1 MLLLIGLG
9 IGPKE
14 ISVRALDAL
23 KSCDAILVESYTTP
37 IPTEYLDFIRNEA
50 QKEPVR
56 IGRSSMEEDMSKTLL
71 PAKSLK
77 LAILVP
83 GDPLI
88 ATTHHK
94 VLDRA
99 RELGIG
105 VSVFHSSSV
114 LSAAI
119 GESGLDAYKFGPTA
133 TVPFWSKNY
142 HPVSFIDTIQRNLSN
157 KQHTLVLLDLKAA
170 TGTPM
175 SLRDAISL
183 LSSADSE
190 RGCGIMSKS
199 RKLLVLGNLGREGQL
214 SLYASVEQISSRAGE
229 FDGKVLC
236 IVVPAEPSFAEEESI
251 SCHSPR

>member
-14 ISVRALDAL
+14 ISVRALEAL
-23 KSCDAILVESYTTP
+23 RSCDAILIESYTTP
-37 IPTEYLDFIRNEA
+37 IPKEYIDFIGSETGKA
-50 QKEPVR
+50 PLP
-56 IGRSSMEEDMSKTLL
+56 IGRSAMEEDMAETVS
-71 PAKSLK
+71 PARSSK

-99 RELGIG
+99 RGMGIS

-114 LSAAI
+114 LSSAI

-133 TVPFWSKNY
+133 TVPFWSKSY
-142 HPVSFIDTIQRNLSN
+142 HPVSFIDTIQRNLAN
-157 KQHTLVLLDLKAA
+157 KQHTLVLLDLDAA
-170 TGTPM
+170 TGNPM
-175 SLRDAISL
+175 SLGDAISL
-183 LSSADSE
+183 LSAADRE
-190 RGCGIMSKS
+190 RGHGIMGSG
-199 RKLLVLGNLGREGQL
+199 RKVLVLGNIGREGQH
-214 SLYASVEQISSRAGE
+214 SVYAEVSEMGSHADE
-229 FDGKVLC
+229 FSGKVLC

-251 SCHSPR
+251 SSHAPL